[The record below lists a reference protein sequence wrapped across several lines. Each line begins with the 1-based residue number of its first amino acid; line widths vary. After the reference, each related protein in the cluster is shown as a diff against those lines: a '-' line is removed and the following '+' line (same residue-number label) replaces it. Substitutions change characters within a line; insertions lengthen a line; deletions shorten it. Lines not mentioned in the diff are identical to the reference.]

1 MKKYEIMFIVKTDL
15 DEAANKAVAE
25 NMKKVLMD
33 QGATI
38 VEEQDMG
45 QKELAYEMNHHKTGH
60 YYLFVIESKDSKA
73 VKEFDRLAVISENI
87 LRHLIVKKE
96 A

>member
-45 QKELAYEMNHHKTGH
+45 QKELAYEMNKYKNG
-60 YYLFVIESKDSKA
+60 YYFLYVVEANNEAIS
-73 VKEFDRLAVISENI
+73 EFDRLARLSENI
-87 LRHLIVKKE
+87 LRHLVIKLDD
-96 A
+96 

>member
-45 QKELAYEMNHHKTGH
+45 QKELAYEMNKYKNG
-60 YYLFVIESKDSKA
+60 YYFLYVVEATHEAIS
-73 VKEFDRLAVISENI
+73 EFDRLARLNENI
-87 LRHLIVKKE
+87 LRHLVIKLDD
-96 A
+96 

>member
-45 QKELAYEMNHHKTGH
+45 QK
-60 YYLFVIESKDSKA
+60 
-73 VKEFDRLAVISENI
+73 
-87 LRHLIVKKE
+87 
-96 A
+96 

>member
-60 YYLFVIESKDSKA
+60 YYLFVIES
-73 VKEFDRLAVISENI
+73 
-87 LRHLIVKKE
+87 
-96 A
+96 

>member
-15 DEAANKAVAE
+15 DEAANKTVAE

-38 VEEQDMG
+38 VEEPCT
-45 QKELAYEMNHHKTGH
+45 KA
-60 YYLFVIESKDSKA
+60 FV
-73 VKEFDRLAVISENI
+73 
-87 LRHLIVKKE
+87 
-96 A
+96 